1 MVDKN
6 DIYLSIKIN
15 YDGDKKE
22 IRIKDLL
29 TIDELKQE
37 IISLFKLKDFT
48 NKDIDL
54 FFVNNSSKTE
64 PISNNE
70 ELFFEAE
77 EINEYLYSIEI
88 KFISKKAEKKE
99 NLLKDLEDIKE
110 IKKRKRNL
118 VFEIEKTKIDI
129 ECNKK
134 IKKMKRK
141 IKYYKYLED
150 LKKTLHEKIYEEI
163 KTKISNK
170 HEEKN
175 QIINTMKESLKKNIN
190 AEINKKKEELFL
202 QLDNKTDNQEKIKL
216 EPERDK

>member
-54 FFVNNSSKTE
+54 FFVNNSNKTE

-99 NLLKDLEDIKE
+99 NLLKDIKE

-150 LKKTLHEKIYEEI
+150 LKKRLHEKIYEEI

-175 QIINTMKESLKKNIN
+175 KIINEMKESLKEKINNI
-190 AEINKKKEELFL
+190 INEKKKELFSELN
-202 QLDNKTDNQEKIKL
+202 NKIDNQEKINL

>member
-15 YDGDKKE
+15 YNGDKKE
-22 IRIKDLL
+22 IKIKDLL

-37 IISLFKLKDFT
+37 IISLFELKGFT

-54 FFVNNSSKTE
+54 FFANNPSKNE

-88 KFISKKAEKKE
+88 KLINKKVEKKE
-99 NLLKDLEDIKE
+99 QLLKELEEIKE

-118 VFEIEKTKIDI
+118 FLEIEKTKIDI
-129 ECNKK
+129 ENNKK
-134 IKKMKRK
+134 LKELKKK
-141 IKYYKYLED
+141 IEFYKYYED
-150 LKKTLHEKIYEEI
+150 LKKTLVKKIYEEEKI
-163 KTKISNK
+163 KIMNEDKKSQEN
-170 HEEKN
+170 
-175 QIINTMKESLKKNIN
+175 INLMKERLKEKVTNDIN
-190 AEINKKKEELFL
+190 AKKGELL
-202 QLDNKTDNQEKIKL
+202 PELDNKINNQEKKIL

>member
-48 NKDIDL
+48 NKDI

-110 IKKRKRNL
+110 IKKRFKGCMVMKLDSSYIQGIPDLLVLYGNKWASLECKRSVNASKRPNQEHYVNL
-118 VFEIEKTKIDI
+118 MDKMSFSRFICPE
-129 ECNKK
+129 NK
-134 IKKMKRK
+134 
-141 IKYYKYLED
+141 
-150 LKKTLHEKIYEEI
+150 EEI
-163 KTKISNK
+163 LN
-170 HEEKN
+170 
-175 QIINTMKESLKKNIN
+175 
-190 AEINKKKEELFL
+190 ELEQTF
-202 QLDNKTDNQEKIKL
+202 KS
-216 EPERDK
+216 